1 VFLLWPWNFYRSVS
15 FHTGF
20 RLWILSSI
28 ALSSFSLASSA
39 LSAILAPILTIP
51 GVAGMPFIFAATL
64 AARDPIEV
72 WAILIAV
79 FVPVGGAVVVL

>member
-1 VFLLWPWNFYRSVS
+1 
-15 FHTGF
+15 
-20 RLWILSSI
+20 
-28 ALSSFSLASSA
+28 
-39 LSAILAPILTIP
+39 
-51 GVAGMPFIFAATL
+51 MPFIFAATL